1 MTLSPLSPM
10 RERVRERGPTVIPD
24 LIRDSP
30 SFRAASAA
38 LPFFRPSRQGAL
50 AREAGD
56 MAADQLIAYAARIR
70 ELLRANPNTP
80 EPGLAPAF
88 QQLVTSLLP
97 LLPTGPG
104 VTVSPEYTKET
115 TGRPDIALIRSGQL
129 PRAFI
134 ELKLPKKS
142 LEPTRWRDAHDRR
155 QFERFRE
162 LPIWALSNFES
173 IRLFRRD
180 NAEAE
185 SRIVPPAALLPETSD
200 RKAEQLIR
208 AHNAGPLLDLV
219 NRLAQAQPPSP
230 SNAAQLA
237 EYLAHAS
244 RLVRASVVEKLGEL
258 AVAKEKD
265 RPLQI
270 VRDEFRNVLY
280 AHPEGGGYRGEFD
293 TLFSAAFAQTLAF
306 GLLLVREATGK
317 LVGPDSWQLMPEE
330 HPLLKTT
337 LRVLSEPEIVEQID
351 LGFDVLLDTINCF
364 DPAILVQRPRRPD
377 PILYFYEDFLATFD
391 ADAKQRYG
399 VYYTPVEVVRY
410 MVGAL
415 DRALKDNLKTKGIA
429 DPDVTILDPAT
440 GTGTFLLGIAE
451 RLREEVTKNA
461 GPGAVWPALAQLAT
475 RMFGFELLIGPYAV
489 AHYRLHHALA
499 EKPQPGAP
507 PPPPLP
513 RLGIY
518 LADTLAEAGTS
529 TPLGKLGYTAQS
541 IRDERSEADRI
552 KREQRILAI
561 IGNPPY
567 WRFQGV
573 NTREVVGPFIDDLW
587 EDLKEPVRDA
597 GWGGELNTFPEF
609 SVAFWRW
616 AIWKLFEAENSP
628 KKGVIGF
635 ISNRTFLA
643 GNPYAGLRKML
654 RERFDR
660 IVVIDLRGD
669 LRMGAR
675 AGVRGDTGVFNIQVG
690 TAITLATA
698 DGTKIKGELAKVT
711 YNDVWEHDLF
721 AREAKLEWLEQ
732 GAESGTQ
739 RGSVDV
745 NRAALDPLRPEA
757 FGSVDWPSIKECFVE
772 HGLGIQSKRDH
783 LVYSVS
789 KEGLAE
795 KVKAFLAEDAT
806 NAPKVGGFRSVADA
820 VRAQK
825 AGLDESLFTRV
836 IYRPLDLR
844 WHYSHPR
851 YNYSLRPVLF
861 DAFKSANRA
870 LYVLRKGTG
879 AGPAAWCH
887 GLMPDYHSFRGSY
900 GGYAFPLYDR
910 RAGHEPIN
918 LNPVLLQ
925 GLAIAYAEPV
935 EPQEVFDAILA
946 LLSATSYTLRFA
958 EDLEDAFPH
967 VPFPADK
974 ALFERAAEIGSQIRE
989 VETFARPPD
998 AKFLTPDIAR
1008 IETAP
1013 HGPLAPIGPES
1024 WSEGDLILCANGSG
1038 KVSGIPRTV
1047 WEFAVSGYPVLP
1059 RWLGAR
1065 KGIEVTHD
1073 ILAEFRDI
1081 TGRIHELIYRF
1092 DGADLVLQ
1100 EALNHSLT
1108 RDQLGLE
1115 PGASETVNERS

>member
-1 MTLSPLSPM
+1 MTA
-10 RERVRERGPTVIPD
+10 E
-24 LIRDSP
+24 
-30 SFRAASAA
+30 
-38 LPFFRPSRQGAL
+38 
-50 AREAGD
+50 
-56 MAADQLIAYAARIR
+56 QLIKYAARIR
-70 ELLRANPNTP
+70 ELLRANPSIP
-80 EPGLAPAF
+80 ENGLAPAF
-88 QQLVTSLLP
+88 QQLVTDLLP
-97 LLPTGPG
+97 VLPAGPG
-104 VTVSPEYTKET
+104 VTVSPEYTKEN
-115 TGRPDIALIRSGQL
+115 TGRPDIALIRAGQL

-134 ELKLPKKS
+134 ELKLPRKN
-142 LEPTRWRDAHDRR
+142 LEPTLWRDAHDKR

-162 LPIWALSNFES
+162 LPVWALCNFER
-173 IRLFRRD
+173 IRFFIRER
-180 NAEAE
+180 AEADVV
-185 SRIVPPAALLPETSD
+185 IVPTAALLPETSD
-200 RKAEQLIR
+200 VKAEQLIR
-208 AHNAGPLLDLV
+208 AHDAAPLLDLI

-237 EYLAHAS
+237 EFLAHAA
-244 RLVRASVVEKLGEL
+244 RLVRASVVERLNEL
-258 AVAKEKD
+258 RNEKVEG

-280 AHPEGGGYRGEFD
+280 AHPEAGGYRGEFD

-337 LRVLSEPEIVEQID
+337 LRVLSEPEIVKQID
-351 LGFDVLLDTINCF
+351 LGFDVLLDTINSF
-364 DPAILVQRPRRPD
+364 EPAILVQRPRRAD

-410 MVGAL
+410 MVAAL
-415 DRALKDNLKTKGIA
+415 DRTLRDNLKTKGLA
-429 DPDVTILDPAT
+429 DPEVTILDPAT

-451 RLREEVTKNA
+451 RLREQVTKSV

-529 TPLGKLGYTAQS
+529 TPLGKLGWTAQS

-573 NTREVVGPFIDDLW
+573 NTREVVGPFVDDLW
-587 EDLKEPVRDA
+587 EDLKEPVRQA
-597 GWGGELNTFPEF
+597 GWSNQLNTFPEF

-616 AIWKLFEAENSP
+616 AIWKLFEADNAP
-628 KKGVIGF
+628 KKGVIAF
-635 ISNRTFLA
+635 ISNRTYLA
-643 GNPYAGLRKML
+643 GKPYAGLRKML

-660 IVVIDLRGD
+660 IEVIDLRGD
-669 LRMGAR
+669 LRRGAR
-675 AGVRGDTGVFNIQVG
+675 AGVHGDTGVFNIKVG
-690 TAITLATA
+690 TAITLAIA
-698 DGTKIKGELAKVT
+698 DGSKVDDELAEIT
-711 YNDVWEHDLF
+711 YNDVWEHELF
-721 AREAKLEWLEQ
+721 PREAKLKWLEQ
-732 GAESGTQ
+732 GAETGTRSGAINIKRGALDDFKPEPFQ
-739 RGSVDV
+739 VQRWPSLIHCFVFRGS
-745 NRAALDPLRPEA
+745 
-757 FGSVDWPSIKECFVE
+757 GVE
-772 HGLGIQSKRDH
+772 TSRDH
-783 LVYSVS
+783 LAYALSTDELESKIAKFISAEPPEARTLFSVS
-789 KEGLAE
+789 RSNDITVA
-795 KVKAFLAEDAT
+795 KARGFSAT
-806 NAPKVGGFRSVADA
+806 A
-820 VRAQK
+820 VRQIA
-825 AGLDESLFTRV
+825 
-836 IYRPLDLR
+836 YRPLDKRLLL
-844 WHYSHPR
+844 
-851 YNYSLRPVLF
+851 ND
-861 DAFKSANRA
+861 DAFVDWPRPDLQATWGKSNICLFAMPFA
-870 LYVLRKGTG
+870 TG

-887 GLMPDYHSFRGSY
+887 SLLPDRHAFRGSY
-900 GGYAFPLYDR
+900 GGYTFPAYDR
-910 RAGHEPIN
+910 RAGHGPSN
-918 LNPVLLQ
+918 FNPALLE
-925 GLAIAYAEPV
+925 GLAIAYASRV
-935 EPQEVFDAILA
+935 EEQAVFDAILA

-958 EDLEDAFPH
+958 EDLEDTFPH

-974 ALFERAAEIGSQIRE
+974 ALFERAAEIGRLILE
-989 VETFARPPD
+989 VETFARSPAPE
-998 AKFLTPDIAR
+998 FLTPETAR
-1008 IETAP
+1008 IETPP
-1013 HGPLAPIGPES
+1013 HGPLADIGPES

-1038 KVSGIPRTV
+1038 KVSGIPRNV

-1059 RWLGAR
+1059 RWLAAR

-1081 TGRIHELIYRF
+1081 TGRINELIYRF
-1092 DGADLVLQ
+1092 DEADIVLR
-1100 EALNHSLT
+1100 EVLNHSLT

-1115 PGASETVNERS
+1115 PARGGTDDERS